1 MSGSPP
7 RLDETTEHPVLE
19 RIPSLLDAEL
29 MVVSRREPLTVPPGT
44 SLADCLRLIRRSG
57 VGDSVLVADDDGRL
71 VGVLTERD
79 IFGRLIGTGVDLTAP
94 VETLLTRE
102 PHTLRLT
109 DTVRDAMVLMQTGR
123 YRNIP
128 IVDAERRVVGIV
140 RPQDVL
146 RYLAESFPETLLN
159 LPPRPH
165 QTIEES
171 EGA

>member
-1 MSGSPP
+1 MSGAPP
-7 RLDETTEHPVLE
+7 RLDERTEYPLLA

-29 MVVSRREPLTVPPGT
+29 TVVSRREPLTVPPGT
-44 SLADCLRLIRRSG
+44 SLAECLWRIRRSG
-57 VGDSVLVADDDGRL
+57 VGDSVLVADESGRL

-79 IFGRLIGTGVDLTAP
+79 IFGRLIGTGVDLVAP
-94 VETLLTRE
+94 VETLLTTE
-102 PHTLRLT
+102 PRTLRLS
-109 DTVRDAMVLMQTGR
+109 DTVRDAMALMQTGR

-128 IVDAERRVVGIV
+128 IVDGERRLVGIV
-140 RPQDVL
+140 RPQDIL

-165 QTIEES
+165 QTIDES